1 MEKHT
6 PVAVPFDLANLTLNE
21 NINDILAAVNLS
33 KKDTINADNIV
44 EEINKQVKH
53 YDKEVMYKFRIES
66 KYAFVEVLINDIPV
80 YKNKPDEPR
89 HHPNKKTSKL

>member
-1 MEKHT
+1 MKKII
-6 PVAVPFDLANLTLNE
+6 FSILILTALQ
-21 NINDILAAVNLS
+21 S
-33 KKDTINADNIV
+33 CSQKKETMIKQNPTITADNIV

-80 YKNKPDEPR
+80 YKNKPDEPK
-89 HHPNKKTSKL
+89 HHPNKKTTKL